1 MNANEPVYH
10 KEKSAAEKLNLS
22 VFTLRNWRSIG
33 KGPRFC
39 KFGRSV
45 RYPSDEL
52 RKYADQRKVS

>member
-1 MNANEPVYH
+1 MSENEPEYH
-10 KEKSAAEKLNLS
+10 KEKAAAERLNLS
-22 VFTLRNWRSIG
+22 VFTLRNWRNIG

-52 RKYADQRKVS
+52 RKYAEQRKV

>member
-1 MNANEPVYH
+1 MAENETEDY
-10 KEKSAAEKLNLS
+10 KEKTAADKLNLS
-22 VFTLRNWRSIG
+22 VFTLRNWRNIG

-52 RKYADQRKVS
+52 LKFAEQRKI

>member
-1 MNANEPVYH
+1 MSENKTEYH
-10 KEKSAAEKLNLS
+10 KEKAAAEKLNLS
-22 VFTLRNWRSIG
+22 VFTLRNWRNIG

-52 RKYADQRKVS
+52 QKYAEQRKV